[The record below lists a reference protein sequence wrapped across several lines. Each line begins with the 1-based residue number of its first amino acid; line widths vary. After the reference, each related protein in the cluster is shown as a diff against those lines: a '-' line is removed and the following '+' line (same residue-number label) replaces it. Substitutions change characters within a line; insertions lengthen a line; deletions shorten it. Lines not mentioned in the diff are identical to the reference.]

1 VFHSRDLYSG
11 DGAVQLSAEVII
23 TSLFSK
29 TMLGVENR
37 AKSKGGRVT
46 AYVPLARS
54 RCDCANR
61 DVANLELAGSAKGA
75 VFALTLSRLV
85 GPVTIVASPRLAVQ
99 KATFHP
105 LACTGVDEHA
115 VTPVTIATT
124 WRSQSVSRQTDRGCP
139 HFYPVWQSY
148 THTGPGVLS
157 NGTTTKSDGTP
168 RYAAPAAKVML
179 SMDPRWY
186 CTRLMHI
193 HQQGG
198 YEDEKCNTIQLQ

>member
-1 VFHSRDLYSG
+1 MFHSRDLYSG

-46 AYVPLARS
+46 AYVPLALS

-99 KATFHP
+99 KATFYP
-105 LACTGVDEHA
+105 LACTGVDVLA
-115 VTPVTIATT
+115 VKGVFGGRRRRLCCGRCTLVRVLII
-124 WRSQSVSRQTDRGCP
+124 RSSILEARAGSSERA
-139 HFYPVWQSY
+139 W
-148 THTGPGVLS
+148 
-157 NGTTTKSDGTP
+157 
-168 RYAAPAAKVML
+168 
-179 SMDPRWY
+179 
-186 CTRLMHI
+186 
-193 HQQGG
+193 
-198 YEDEKCNTIQLQ
+198 